1 MKSINLT
8 LGQILTSPSQ
18 YVIPAFQRYYRWD
31 QPQWD
36 KLWADL
42 TDLQQPGKTGRH
54 FLGFLVL
61 IPESVI
67 PGQVAK
73 YHLID
78 GQQRLTTLSLLLCA
92 LRDASKIAGFEELA
106 QEIALTTLEHQFK
119 KGTDRYRIFPKLR
132 DRDQYIACLGGEPPA
147 EGRLGS
153 AMRYFSGRL
162 TTIPGSGTEDGL
174 RAFFALL
181 TQRLEF
187 IYAQL
192 EGENPFNIFK
202 SLNSTGVPLGQADLI
217 RNFVFMQVPVE
228 DLDEFEETLWK
239 PTEHRFENAQ
249 GNIDELAFSSFF
261 RDYLMRH
268 GEYVPP
274 GDTFE
279 SFQRHYAATD
289 FDPKQVAADLKQASE
304 WYEILRG
311 HRPDPN
317 PEVETA
323 LAALRQLDSST
334 TYSLLL
340 NLYQRRQH
348 HKLSDH
354 DMAEV
359 LRLLAGFILRRLV
372 CGENSRGY
380 ARMFIQA
387 ISAVGDQVVDGLRQ
401 FLEAR
406 GFPDT
411 PRFVEAFTRFNLYG
425 SRYRKVVLEAIERA
439 NDHKEPV
446 VLTNAQVEH
455 IMPQTLTD
463 AWRSALGPD
472 AEQIHATWLHTPGNL
487 TLTGYNAELHN
498 KPFSDKRKEYDDSN
512 IVMTRQLA
520 EFETWGDAEIRQR
533 GESMAQVAA
542 TIWPGPAAPVR
553 RIDQET
559 KTTPSRFDLRLRYW
573 TGFREYLKTVGSSL
587 VLHNPRPYYDRRC
600 GRLAPRI
607 ILYAYFNLRNQRI
620 AVGVRFDGKPQ
631 RDLFHALRESRDAI
645 EAEVGAKLV
654 WTHGPNLSVCE
665 ILLRNPVDPTDE
677 TLWPAYFDWM
687 RRSLETFQRVVGPR
701 VNNSQGAKPPHS
713 EINSSATGA
722 LYLEYWSALRDRL
735 IQSESTVK
743 PQKPLPQHWTT
754 FAIGRSGIH
763 LGAVASVTK
772 SEIRVELIF
781 SGSLAKPHFH
791 LLLKDKD
798 AVEAELGMNVEWL
811 KLPARKESHVVLRRS
826 DSDPSHR
833 EEWPEQHAWL
843 QDKLEAFHKV
853 FGPRIKELNAENYT
867 SEPTPP

>member
-1 MKSINLT
+1 M
-8 LGQILTSPSQ
+8 
-18 YVIPAFQRYYRWD
+18 
-31 QPQWD
+31 
-36 KLWADL
+36 
-42 TDLQQPGKTGRH
+42 
-54 FLGFLVL
+54 L
-61 IPESVI
+61 IPKQGVCYHTARR
-67 PGQVAK
+67 PGSYTVTVPK

-78 GQQRLTTLSLLLCA
+78 GQQRLTSLSLLLCA

-106 QEIALTTLEHQFK
+106 QEIALTPLEHQFK

-132 DRDQYIACLGGEPPA
+132 DRDQYIACLGGEPLV

-153 AMRYFSGRL
+153 AMRYFAGRL
-162 TTIPGSGTEDGL
+162 TTIPGSSTEDGM

-217 RNFVFMQVPVE
+217 RNFVFMHVPVE

-239 PTEHRFENAQ
+239 PTEHRFETAQ

-311 HRPDPN
+311 PRPDSN
-317 PEVETA
+317 AQVENA
-323 LAALRQLDSST
+323 LSSLRQLESST

-340 NLYQRRQH
+340 NLYQRRQRGL
-348 HKLSDH
+348 LSDR
-354 DMAEV
+354 DMAEA

-372 CGENSRGY
+372 CGASSRGY
-380 ARMFIQA
+380 GRMFVQA
-387 ISAVGDQVVDGLRQ
+387 ISAIGDHVVNGLRH

-425 SRYRKVVLEAIERA
+425 SRYRKVLLEAIERA
-439 NDHKEPV
+439 NDHKEPA
-446 VLTNAQVEH
+446 VLTNSQVEH

-498 KPFSDKRKEYDDSN
+498 KPFPDKRKEYVDSN

-520 EFETWGDAEIRQR
+520 ERETWGDAEIRQR

-559 KTTPSRFDLRLRYW
+559 KTIPSRFDLRLRYW
-573 TGFREYLKTVGSSL
+573 TGFSEHLKAVGSSL
-587 VLHNPRPYYDRRC
+587 AVQNPRPYYDRRC

-620 AVGVRFDGKPQ
+620 AVGVLFDGKP
-631 RDLFHALRESRDAI
+631 RATFSTPFARAATPSRPRW
-645 EAEVGAKLV
+645 EPSSS
-654 WTHGPNLSVCE
+654 GPTA
-665 ILLRNPVDPTDE
+665 PT
-677 TLWPAYFDWM
+677 
-687 RRSLETFQRVVGPR
+687 
-701 VNNSQGAKPPHS
+701 
-713 EINSSATGA
+713 
-722 LYLEYWSALRDRL
+722 
-735 IQSESTVK
+735 
-743 PQKPLPQHWTT
+743 
-754 FAIGRSGIH
+754 
-763 LGAVASVTK
+763 
-772 SEIRVELIF
+772 
-781 SGSLAKPHFH
+781 
-791 LLLKDKD
+791 
-798 AVEAELGMNVEWL
+798 
-811 KLPARKESHVVLRRS
+811 
-826 DSDPSHR
+826 
-833 EEWPEQHAWL
+833 
-843 QDKLEAFHKV
+843 
-853 FGPRIKELNAENYT
+853 
-867 SEPTPP
+867 